1 MEPAQRREETAEE
14 TVRVSQEVERMQF
27 RALGKDE
34 CKTEAVRNAEC
45 ERGQG
50 VGEAGRQRPCWVPVP
65 RGHLRS
71 GQSPRGGRVVGVT
84 V

>member
-1 MEPAQRREETAEE
+1 MR
-14 TVRVSQEVERMQF
+14 F

-34 CKTEAVRNAEC
+34 CKTEAVRNAKC

-50 VGEAGRQRPCWVPVP
+50 VGEEGRGRPCWVP

-71 GQSPRGGRVVGVT
+71 RQSPRGGRAVGVT
-84 V
+84 VCLASEGQLLS